1 MVLDQ
6 LKKLCAL
13 LRYDDL
19 STVKVGF
26 HCCVEQ
32 SDIRKPCSIS
42 TGQNYCYVAVSENK
56 NKTKQK
62 KQKNKAAGI

>member
-6 LKKLCAL
+6 LKKKLCAL

-32 SDIRKPCSIS
+32 SDFRKPCSIS
-42 TGQNYCYVAVSENK
+42 TGQNYRYVAVSGK
-56 NKTKQK
+56 NKIQQK
-62 KQKNKAAGI
+62 TRL

>member
-32 SDIRKPCSIS
+32 SDFRKPCSIS
-42 TGQNYCYVAVSENK
+42 TGQTIAMLLSVEKKYN
-56 NKTKQK
+56 K
-62 KQKNKAAGI
+62 KQDCGNIGHR

>member
-6 LKKLCAL
+6 LKKRCAL

-42 TGQNYCYVAVSENK
+42 TGQNYCYVAVSEK
-56 NKTKQK
+56 KKIQQKTRLREYR
-62 KQKNKAAGI
+62 A

>member
-26 HCCVEQ
+26 HCRVEQ
-32 SDIRKPCSIS
+32 SDFRKPCSIS
-42 TGQNYCYVAVSENK
+42 TGQNYRYLAVSGK
-56 NKTKQK
+56 NKYNK
-62 KQKNKAAGI
+62 KQGCENIGHR